1 MAEPTAHN
9 GSTMVRFHVGAP
21 TQKEVVMQTHPA
33 LVLNA
38 DFQPLN
44 YFPLSTMDWQTA
56 VKNVYEGNLSV
67 VEEYETVVRSPSTTM
82 RLPSV
87 VAMRDF
93 VPIPKRV
100 AFTRFNVFL
109 RDRFRCQYC
118 GGRFKA
124 DGLTFDH
131 VKPRSLGG
139 ITEWR
144 NVVSACDPCNLR
156 KANRVDMRPLRM
168 PSEPTSHELISAKR
182 AFPPNYLHESWLD
195 YLYWDS
201 EIES

>member
-1 MAEPTAHN
+1 MRA
-9 GSTMVRFHVGAP
+9 
-21 TQKEVVMQTHPA
+21 HPA

-56 VKNVYEGNLSV
+56 VKNIYEGNLSV
-67 VEEYETVVRSPSTTM
+67 VAEYDEVVRSPSRTM

-118 GGRFKA
+118 GQRFTA
-124 DGLTFDH
+124 DQLTFDH
-131 VKPRSLGG
+131 VKPRSFGG
-139 ITEWR
+139 ATEWK
-144 NVVSACDPCNLR
+144 NIVAACDPCNLR
-156 KANRVDMRPLRM
+156 KSNRFDMRPLRM
-168 PSEPTSHELISAKR
+168 PVEPTSHQLIAAKR
-182 AFPPNYLHESWLD
+182 MFPPNYLHESWLD

-201 EIES
+201 EIEN

>member
-1 MAEPTAHN
+1 MRA
-9 GSTMVRFHVGAP
+9 
-21 TQKEVVMQTHPA
+21 HPA

-44 YFPLSTMDWQTA
+44 YFPLSTMDWETA
-56 VKNVYEGNLSV
+56 VKNVYEGNLSIV
-67 VEEYETVVRSPSTTM
+67 AEYDTVVRSPSTTM

-118 GGRFKA
+118 GQRFTA
-124 DGLTFDH
+124 DQLTFDH
-131 VKPRSLGG
+131 VKPRSWWRDGMEERRGGLRSLQPAQVQSIRHAASAHAGRTDIAAAHCCQADVPAQLPARKLVGLSVLGQ
-139 ITEWR
+139 R
-144 NVVSACDPCNLR
+144 DR
-156 KANRVDMRPLRM
+156 
-168 PSEPTSHELISAKR
+168 ELTVT
-182 AFPPNYLHESWLD
+182 
-195 YLYWDS
+195 
-201 EIES
+201 

>member
-1 MAEPTAHN
+1 MRA
-9 GSTMVRFHVGAP
+9 
-21 TQKEVVMQTHPA
+21 HPA

-44 YFPLSTMDWQTA
+44 YFPLSTMDWETA

-109 RDRFRCQYC
+109 ATGFGASIAAVASR
-118 GGRFKA
+118 
-124 DGLTFDH
+124 LT
-131 VKPRSLGG
+131 V
-139 ITEWR
+139 
-144 NVVSACDPCNLR
+144 
-156 KANRVDMRPLRM
+156 
-168 PSEPTSHELISAKR
+168 
-182 AFPPNYLHESWLD
+182 
-195 YLYWDS
+195 
-201 EIES
+201 

>member
-1 MAEPTAHN
+1 MRA
-9 GSTMVRFHVGAP
+9 
-21 TQKEVVMQTHPA
+21 HPA

-44 YFPLSTMDWQTA
+44 YFPLSTMDWETA

-67 VEEYETVVRSPSTTM
+67 VAEYDTVVRSPSTTM

-109 RDRFRCQYC
+109 RDRFRCQSEV
-118 GGRFKA
+118 A
-124 DGLTFDH
+124 
-131 VKPRSLGG
+131 S
-139 ITEWR
+139 
-144 NVVSACDPCNLR
+144 
-156 KANRVDMRPLRM
+156 RP
-168 PSEPTSHELISAKR
+168 TV
-182 AFPPNYLHESWLD
+182 
-195 YLYWDS
+195 
-201 EIES
+201 